1 MLLFIIELFTPTFGV
16 VGISGVGMLVYACIL
31 AWLKLSPAWSLVIS
45 GVSVVTLVAIIKIF
59 PHTSIAKR
67 LRLEMRVDRKSGFEV
82 GGKEFNALTGKSGI
96 ALSSLRPAG
105 TALIEGE
112 RIDVLTE
119 GEYIEKDTRIRVER
133 VEGNRIFVRKTE

>member
-1 MLLFIIELFTPTFGV
+1 
-16 VGISGVGMLVYACIL
+16 
-31 AWLKLSPAWSLVIS
+31 
-45 GVSVVTLVAIIKIF
+45 
-59 PHTSIAKR
+59 
-67 LRLEMRVDRKSGFEV
+67 MRVDRKSGFEV